1 MAWMKTAT
9 YLDQD
14 SSVTKETI
22 SANQT
27 AISTRTAMTVNTVTV
42 TSELIVSMEVW
53 DYAKQAAGIWETLAL
68 LVIVIP
74 NTFAPLQGSQ
84 RYKRSRQQHLHVMV
98 VTQTTRV
105 PR

>member
-1 MAWMKTAT
+1 MLTARRRIT
-9 YLDQD
+9 LQD

-42 TSELIVSMEVW
+42 TWELIVPMGVW
-53 DYAKQAAGIWETLAL
+53 DYVKRAAGIWETLAL

-74 NTFAPLQGSQ
+74 SMSVPLQESQ
-84 RYKRSRQQHLHVMV
+84 RYKRSRQQHLLVMV
-98 VTQTTRV
+98 ATQTTRV